1 MLEWYEKLDFEENP
15 FADEEAEL
23 IGYDDVLEDVFYAVA
38 AGNIVFVE
46 SKEGRGKTALLKNVI
61 NKHRGS
67 GKVIYVNC
75 KKIDG
80 DINIEKFLIKKYGF
94 WGRLMH
100 KTPRNMILL
109 VDDIQSL
116 SKKNSERMKYF
127 YDQNY
132 VRSIIFTGPSLKQL
146 DLTKSFVERINKI
159 LKLRDLTDDEAVTIV
174 QTRLNNNEILPE
186 DIIKEVFNLCKKNT
200 KEFLAKC
207 EELCKLAVEDESNK
221 VNWRHLETVFREY
234 KAPRKLHEKTEHVI
248 NISDSDLKKETK
260 KGSEKKEDSSSADE
274 YY

>member
-80 DINIEKFLIKKYGF
+80 DVNIEKFLIKKYGF

-100 KTPRNMILL
+100 NTPRDMILL
-109 VDDIQSL
+109 VDDIQSM

-146 DLTKSFVERINKI
+146 DLTKSFIERINKV
-159 LKLRDLTDDEAVTIV
+159 LKLRDLTDDEAVTII

-200 KEFLAKC
+200 KEFLVKC

-221 VNWRHLETVFREY
+221 VNWRHLETVFKEY
-234 KAPRKLHEKTEHVI
+234 KAPKKLHEKTEHVI
-248 NISDSDLKKETK
+248 TISDSDLKKETK